1 MSLDPE
7 SSEIGPM
14 GNSLKP
20 CPAIQLTQA
29 VFIIFFSFTLSYASS
44 GDPLEAGDLFKKM
57 ETAYAR
63 VTDYQ
68 TRVEVKTYKGNGFL
82 KTEKFL
88 YTFKKPNRIRLDF
101 ESPYSGLILVYPDE
115 KGKVVVQPPGLA
127 RFIRLHLAP
136 DNTHLVGPS
145 GQRVDQTDLGLLI
158 HHIIRSL
165 TNLRRGPADIA
176 EKNGEVRIRVSA
188 DNPFRRGVIT
198 FYQFSIDKDL
208 WLPTKVEESTPDG
221 HLLRIVSF
229 ENLRL
234 NTGVPDNF
242 FQLD

>member
-1 MSLDPE
+1 
-7 SSEIGPM
+7 M
-14 GNSLKP
+14 GNSRKP
-20 CPAIQLTQA
+20 CPSIQLTQA
-29 VFIIFFSFTLSYASS
+29 VFIILLSFTLSYASS

-57 ETAYAR
+57 ETAYAQ

-68 TRVEVKTYKGNGFL
+68 TRVEVKTYKGNGSL
-82 KTEKFL
+82 KIEKFL

-127 RFIRLHLAP
+127 HFIKFHLAP
-136 DNTHLVGPS
+136 DNTLLVGPA
-145 GQRVDQTDLGLLI
+145 GQRIDQTDLGLLI
-158 HHIIRSL
+158 LHIGRSL
-165 TNLRRGPADIA
+165 TDLRRGAADIA
-176 EKNGEVRIRVSA
+176 KKNGDIRIRVLA

-208 WLPTKVEESTPDG
+208 WLPAKVEESTPAG
-221 HLLRIVSF
+221 QLQRIVTF